1 MGRERGRYSV
11 GVTLISILFVDMFML
26 VLLLLIPCNLYMT
39 LAPAEWFPQVGGR
52 ERGWEEGE
60 GRYETRGAKIKSL

>member
-1 MGRERGRYSV
+1 M

-52 ERGWEEGE
+52 EGRRERGWEEGEGE